1 MATYFLA
8 NQVVTVRTFTAS
20 AILPPTTFA
29 TNRRALMMYLQVMVW
44 FGKNEGMDLGPGYDL
59 AAIEK
64 CWNRGQIVQ
73 RTPDWSQRSWV
84 INRAKSVATRSMV
97 MFKTS
102 NLRFQIV
109 GGRRPMHYVIAP
121 AVVEYRG

>member
-20 AILPPTTFA
+20 TILPPTTFA
-29 TNRRALMMYLQVMVW
+29 TNRRALLTYLQVMVW
-44 FGKNEGMDLGPGYDL
+44 FGKNEVMGIGPGYDL
-59 AAIEK
+59 AATGK

-73 RTPDWSQRSWV
+73 MTHNWSQRSWV
-84 INRAKSVATRSMV
+84 INRANSVATRSMV
-97 MFKTS
+97 KVKTS

-109 GGRRPMHYVIAP
+109 SGRRPMSYVIAP
-121 AVVEYRG
+121 PVVEYRG